1 MGKVTE
7 KAIRSDESK
16 FWRDWGRDGEFMGEV
31 TEKAIRSDEYTKVA
45 TNGNY
50 NFLVAH
56 PSI

>member
-1 MGKVTE
+1 MSPNFEET
-7 KAIRSDESK
+7 
-16 FWRDWGRDGEFMGEV
+16 WGRDGEFMGEV
-31 TEKAIRSDEYTKVA
+31 TEKAIMSGEYTKVA